1 MICRL
6 EMIFVTGGTG
16 FLGRHLLASLCRSG
30 QQVRVLTRHPD
41 QHPWLRQYPNVE
53 VVTGDLRQPAD
64 LSAALRGCEVLIHAA
79 ALFSMWGAE
88 SEFMATNVEGT
99 RRLIEGAERAG
110 LKRFVYVSTLAVVGD
125 PSPGLLIDE
134 DHPTR
139 PADAYQRSKLQAEQV
154 IRQAHERRVLDAVI
168 IRPGAFYGPMGDY
181 AFNRLFFTDPMRGI
195 IMQMDGGRYIIF
207 PTYIGDVAQGVLK
220 ALAYGR
226 SGETYNIC
234 GECLTHRQAFDLVC
248 AEAGLRY
255 PRLNI
260 PKFIGLNFSRVLE
273 AFSRLTQREPFYPYN
288 LRSYVF
294 NDWRV
299 TTAKAQRELGFV
311 PTPFAEGVA
320 RTVAW
325 YRAGRPDDWPDVRCD

>member
-1 MICRL
+1 
-6 EMIFVTGGTG
+6 MIFITGGTG
-16 FLGRHLLASLCRSG
+16 FLGRHLLAALCRQG
-30 QQVRVLTRHPD
+30 QRVRVLTRRPE
-41 QHPWLRQYPNVE
+41 QHGWLAKYPNVD
-53 VVTGDLRQPAD
+53 VVAGDLRLEAD
-64 LSAALRGCEVLIHAA
+64 LSAALQGCDAVIHAA

-88 SEFMATNVEGT
+88 HEFMATNVEGT
-99 RRLIEGAERAG
+99 RHLIEGAERAG
-110 LKRFVYVSTLAVVGD
+110 VKRFVYVSTIAVVGE
-125 PSPGLLIDE
+125 PSEGLLIDE

-139 PADAYQRSKLQAEQV
+139 PVDAYQRSKLQAEQV
-154 IRQAHERRVLDAVI
+154 IRQAHERGVLDAVI
-168 IRPGAFYGPMGDY
+168 VRPGAFYGPMGDY

-195 IMQMDGGRYIIF
+195 IMQMDGGRYVIF
-207 PTYIGDVAQGVLK
+207 PTYIGDVVQGLLK
-220 ALAYGR
+220 ALAHGR

-234 GECLTHRQAFDLVC
+234 GECLTHRQAFDLIC
-248 AEAGLRY
+248 REAGLRY

-299 TTAKAQRELGFV
+299 TTAKAERELGFV

-325 YRAGRPDDWPDVRCD
+325 YRAGRPDDWPDVRCE